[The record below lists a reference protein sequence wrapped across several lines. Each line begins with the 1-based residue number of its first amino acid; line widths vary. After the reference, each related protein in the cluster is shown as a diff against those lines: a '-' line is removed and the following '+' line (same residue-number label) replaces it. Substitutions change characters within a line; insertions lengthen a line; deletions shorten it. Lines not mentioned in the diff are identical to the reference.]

1 MKPRRV
7 CAVSFSPTGKSEEL
21 GRLLSAELA
30 AFTGAAQSFFSLNLP
45 RERAGVLRFA
55 RDDLVVA
62 VSPVYAG
69 RLPNK
74 LAPDFARVL
83 RGDGTPVLAVCA
95 FGNRSPGDA
104 LREWLLLLEAGGF
117 VPLGAMAAACRHAFT
132 DDVGRGRPDA
142 QDRAEL
148 LAFARA
154 AAAKL
159 GAPELFPLAYD
170 RETPLAPYY
179 TPLRA
184 DGQPAKFL
192 KAKPFTDK
200 ERCTGCGA
208 CAQVCPMGSISP
220 EDTSSVSGICI
231 KCQACIRAC
240 PAQAKYFADE
250 DFLSH
255 VKMLEENYTRRAENA
270 FFL

>member
-21 GRLLSAELA
+21 ARLLSAELA

-132 DDVGRGRPDA
+132 DDVGRGRPDT

-184 DGQPAKFL
+184 DGLPAKFL
-192 KAKPFTDK
+192 KAKPVCLENCT
-200 ERCTGCGA
+200 RCGV
-208 CAQVCPMGSISP
+208 CADVCPMGSVDR
-220 EDTSSVSGICI
+220 DTLETPGVCI
-231 KCQACIRAC
+231 KCQACVRAC
-240 PAQAKYFADE
+240 PEGARVLTDA

-255 VKMLEENYTRRAENA
+255 AAMLREHFTARAANTV
-270 FFL
+270 LL